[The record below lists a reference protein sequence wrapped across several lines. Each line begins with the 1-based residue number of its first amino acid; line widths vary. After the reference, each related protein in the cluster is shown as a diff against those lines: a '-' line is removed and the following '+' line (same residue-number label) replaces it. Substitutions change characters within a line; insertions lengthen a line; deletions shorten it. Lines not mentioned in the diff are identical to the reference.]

1 MGTSRAWILL
11 AVPVLW
17 LGPSCNA
24 SSEEGSPRTS
34 LGDDT
39 VTIGSFD
46 FAESQLLA
54 EIYAQAL
61 EADGVEVHRAFDLGP
76 REFVMPALAG
86 GLIEIVPE
94 YAGTALHF
102 LESDGEGAA
111 SSDPEAVHDRLAELG
126 EPRHLVPLA
135 ASQAQDTNV
144 FVVSRETADRYG
156 LHSLSDLAEVDDELV
171 FGGPPE
177 CGTRP
182 LCMVGLKRTYGLD
195 FGEVLSLDTG
205 GPLTGQALR
214 TGGIDIGL
222 LFSTDP
228 SLADGELVALDDDKA
243 LQPAENVLPLVRSE
257 VLEHWGSKI
266 ETRLDTVSARL
277 TTVGLRSLNARLAEQ
292 APVDEVAADWLRK
305 QGLR

>member
-17 LGPSCNA
+17 LGTACNA
-24 SSEEGSPRTS
+24 SSDDSSPRTS

-46 FAESQLLA
+46 FPESRLLA

-102 LESDGEGAA
+102 LDTDGEGSA
-111 SSDPEAVHDRLAELG
+111 SSDPEAAHSGLARLG
-126 EPRHLVPLA
+126 EPLHLVPLA
-135 ASQAQDTNV
+135 AAPAQNTNV
-144 FVVSRETADRYG
+144 FVVSRDTADRHD
-156 LHSLSDLAEVDDELV
+156 LRTLSDLATVDDDLV

-182 LCMVGLKRTYGLD
+182 LCMVGLKRTYGVD

-214 TGGIDIGL
+214 TGGIDVGL

-243 LQPAENVLPLVRSE
+243 LQPAENITPLVRSE

-266 ETRLDTVSARL
+266 RTRLDAVSAQL
-277 TTVGLRSLNARLAEQ
+277 TTVGLRALNARLAEDE
-292 APVDEVAADWLRK
+292 PVDEVAADWLRDK
-305 QGLR
+305 GLR